1 MIMMTIMRFAGMM
14 FYWLTVVF
22 TGGPTEYIHLPNGAR
37 IIELN
42 EGARTFK
49 TWIRTKAGVEQLTT
63 YPDSFVKE

>member
-1 MIMMTIMRFAGMM
+1 
-14 FYWLTVVF
+14 
-22 TGGPTEYIHLPNGAR
+22 LPNGAR